1 MYMRWRASGTQVT
14 VATHVSSPTL
24 WRVGYIG
31 GRVVDTGRCCMV
43 EVVYGIC
50 SSEFA
55 IRNYWSASCNNSNN
69 AYNVNITDAR
79 IGSYCSFSYFCNSFL
94 IVMKELLIRSV
105 SGLVLATL
113 VLGCIFASPW
123 AYAVLLLFIV
133 IVGTFEMARLQEM
146 NQSPFLF
153 LGEICSVGAFICP
166 ALVALQVIPQQWLV
180 LAILFTMLPF
190 LIALFSKSKDVKH
203 VFAYIYGALFF
214 LSLPTSLM
222 LYFYREDLFVGMA
235 GPGLIVLV
243 FCLLWA
249 NDIFAYLTGKLLGKH
264 KLFSRI
270 SPGKTIEGSLGG
282 LVFTIIAM
290 VVFAHYADWLPIP
303 AAIGMAA
310 IAVVF
315 GTLGDLCES
324 MLKRQAGVK
333 DSGKLIPGHG
343 GILDRFDSVMFSVP
357 FIFVYLLLL

>member
-1 MYMRWRASGTQVT
+1 
-14 VATHVSSPTL
+14 
-24 WRVGYIG
+24 
-31 GRVVDTGRCCMV
+31 
-43 EVVYGIC
+43 
-50 SSEFA
+50 
-55 IRNYWSASCNNSNN
+55 
-69 AYNVNITDAR
+69 
-79 IGSYCSFSYFCNSFL
+79 
-94 IVMKELLIRSV
+94 MKELLVRTA
-105 SGLVLATL
+105 SGLVLVAVL
-113 VLGCIFASPW
+113 LGCIFVSPW
-123 AYAVLLLFIV
+123 AYAAMLLFIV
-133 IVGTFEMARLQEM
+133 IIGTFEMARLQQM
-146 NQSPFLF
+146 KQSPYLL
-153 LGEICSVGAFICP
+153 LGEICSVGAFTCA

-180 LAILFTMLPF
+180 LEILLVMLPF
-190 LIALFSKSKDVKH
+190 LIALFSKTKDVKH

-214 LSLPTSLM
+214 LSLPAFLM
-222 LYFYREDLFVGMA
+222 LYFYREDLFGSLA
-235 GPGLIVLV
+235 GSGLIILV

-264 KLFSRI
+264 KLFPRI
-270 SPGKTIEGSLGG
+270 SPGKTIEGSIGG

-290 VVFAHYADWLPIP
+290 SVFAHYAEWLPI
-303 AAIGMAA
+303 ADGIGMAA

>member
-1 MYMRWRASGTQVT
+1 
-14 VATHVSSPTL
+14 
-24 WRVGYIG
+24 
-31 GRVVDTGRCCMV
+31 
-43 EVVYGIC
+43 
-50 SSEFA
+50 
-55 IRNYWSASCNNSNN
+55 
-69 AYNVNITDAR
+69 
-79 IGSYCSFSYFCNSFL
+79 
-94 IVMKELLIRSV
+94 MKELLIRSV
-105 SGLVLATL
+105 SGLLLAAILLASVL
-113 VLGCIFASPW
+113 ISPW
-123 AYAVLLLFIV
+123 TYAALLLFIV
-133 IVGTFEMARLQEM
+133 IVGTFEMSRLQQM
-146 NQSPFLF
+146 NQSLYLL
-153 LGEICSVGAFICP
+153 LGEICTIGAFVCS
-166 ALVALQVIPQQWLV
+166 ALVALQAIPQQWLV
-180 LAILFTMLPF
+180 LEILFVMLPF
-190 LIALFSKSKDVKH
+190 LIALFSKSKDVKQ
-203 VFAYIYGALFF
+203 VFAYVYGALFF
-214 LSLPTSLM
+214 LSLPASLM
-222 LYFYREDLFVGMA
+222 LFLYREDLFGGLA

-264 KLFSRI
+264 KLFPRI

-290 VVFAHYADWLPIP
+290 VVFAHYADWLPIVEG
-303 AAIGMAA
+303 IGMAA